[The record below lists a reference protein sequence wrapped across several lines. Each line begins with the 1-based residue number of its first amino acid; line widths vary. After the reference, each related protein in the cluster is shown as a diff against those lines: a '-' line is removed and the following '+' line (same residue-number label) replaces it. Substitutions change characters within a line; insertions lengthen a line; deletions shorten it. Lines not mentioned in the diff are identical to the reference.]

1 MNDKNNIVKSSIKTK
16 RPTINRTRFGST
28 ETIQE
33 FLKRQFKLNNGEEIK
48 VPTKNKKTNKKPINK
63 SPQKQIKKD
72 IKSKPIQ
79 SVSKTE
85 LNKGTKITNPKIKID
100 KPLEVNE
107 HKELPKKPV
116 NKKNTGMFK
125 QIKDKITGNN
135 DNVK

>member
-72 IKSKPIQ
+72 NKSKPIQ
-79 SVSKTE
+79 SVSSASQKPSPSSSTPLVQSSE
-85 LNKGTKITNPKIKID
+85 PVDPPSLPALPLLFQVNLRLND
-100 KPLEVNE
+100 L
-107 HKELPKKPV
+107 
-116 NKKNTGMFK
+116 
-125 QIKDKITGNN
+125 
-135 DNVK
+135 